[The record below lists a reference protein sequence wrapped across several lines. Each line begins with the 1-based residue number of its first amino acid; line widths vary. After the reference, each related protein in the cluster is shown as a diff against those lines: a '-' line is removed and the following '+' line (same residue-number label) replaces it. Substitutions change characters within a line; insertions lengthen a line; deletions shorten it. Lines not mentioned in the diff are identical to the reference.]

1 MTTQLPGGGAG
12 LLPELDAQ
20 PGWSADLDSLSI
32 ALRQVRAANGG
43 AGYPATAEAAA
54 AEVTEPAM
62 LPIRGARRERGRAL
76 KGALTAIGL
85 VLALAVTAIAAAYL
99 TFPHA
104 AVFHRLPV
112 AAPDGL
118 VAAGALGAIIAAVA
132 AWRAARRLLH
142 GSKSANVLTVLAA
155 TVATIVSATGMWAF
169 FAAYVPTI
177 PVLVRIPIF
186 AFLELSTVAEA
197 LRARDNMREFGSS
210 GIDGLAMWVLTG
222 TSAFLASLASSSVA
236 EALFRLAPPLVAAWL
251 WERALVSERRRRADR
266 GQREEITSRIS
277 PKRILVRLGL
287 AEPAGQTL
295 GEAAAQRRIMVL
307 ALAAEAVAALEDA
320 GAGPGDRR
328 HQRAE
333 RRLRAA
339 LRQAVELADLAGNRD
354 RQAALVSQLRILR
367 SPHDLVTLDAE
378 SPWAQL
384 AGPPRRPRP
393 QGPPRKRPHD
403 RGDRQDDRER
413 NPDPGGGA
421 LSQLAGLLVHA
432 VRQQDAAAVHELLA
446 GRDDHAALV
455 RWLGHNPGFGTKR
468 VMAVTALYAVPG
480 AATSPA
486 KATAWIASI
495 VPGKPGA
502 VDKKEIR
509 LMRDLLAPEWT
520 ARNYP
525 APATAGAG
533 EE

>member
-1 MTTQLPGGGAG
+1 MRPRSGHGGA
-12 LLPELDAQ
+12 
-20 PGWSADLDSLSI
+20 
-32 ALRQVRAANGG
+32 VH
-43 AGYPATAEAAA
+43 
-54 AEVTEPAM
+54 
-62 LPIRGARRERGRAL
+62 GARRERGRAV

-85 VLALAVTAIAAAYL
+85 VLALAVTAMAAAYL

-112 AAPDGL
+112 AVPGGL
-118 VAAGALGAIIAAVA
+118 VAAGALGAMIAAVA

-295 GEAAAQRRIMVL
+295 GETAAQRRIMVL

-333 RRLRAA
+333 RRLRTA
-339 LRQAVELADLAGNRD
+339 LRQAVELADLAGSPA
-354 RQAALVSQLRILR
+354 RQTALVNQLRILR

-384 AGPPRRPRP
+384 AGPPQEAAAAAAAAETARGPRRPARRPGTAPRIPAAVPSASWQARSSKPSASRTP
-393 QGPPRKRPHD
+393 QGCTSCSPTVMITRRW
-403 RGDRQDDRER
+403 
-413 NPDPGGGA
+413 
-421 LSQLAGLLVHA
+421 SAG
-432 VRQQDAAAVHELLA
+432 
-446 GRDDHAALV
+446 
-455 RWLGHNPGFGTKR
+455 W
-468 VMAVTALYAVPG
+468 
-480 AATSPA
+480 AAT
-486 KATAWIASI
+486 
-495 VPGKPGA
+495 PGSAPSGSW
-502 VDKKEIR
+502 R
-509 LMRDLLAPEWT
+509 LPRCMRSRT
-520 ARNYP
+520 R
-525 APATAGAG
+525 
-533 EE
+533 